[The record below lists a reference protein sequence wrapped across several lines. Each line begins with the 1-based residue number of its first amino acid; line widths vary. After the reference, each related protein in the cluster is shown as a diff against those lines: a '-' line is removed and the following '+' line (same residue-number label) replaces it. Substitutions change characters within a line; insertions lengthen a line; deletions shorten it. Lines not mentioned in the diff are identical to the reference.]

1 MFLLNIA
8 ENCKNMLKEE
18 RFEYILRK
26 LQADHKVLHT
36 ELSND
41 LNVSEDTVRRDLEAL
56 AQNGLLIKVRGGAIP
71 HSPNPFNFTERISI
85 HEDDKRA
92 IADKALSFL
101 HNGQTIIMDGGTTT
115 YALVKLFPP
124 ALQLTVVTPSIPI
137 AMQLMEHPGVDVILT
152 GGRIFK
158 SSQVTAGIETIR
170 MLEKLRADICFMGVC
185 SLHTEVGV
193 TGPHLDEATV
203 KNVMVQSANKV
214 IALATSDKMGTA
226 EPFKVCDIREM
237 DTIITD
243 EAGLAM
249 AGPYRELGINVI

>member
-1 MFLLNIA
+1 
-8 ENCKNMLKEE
+8 MLKEE

-26 LQADHKVLHT
+26 LQSDQKVLHT

-41 LNVSEDTVRRDLEAL
+41 LQVSEDTVRRDLEAL
-56 AQNGLLIKVRGGAIP
+56 AANGLLIKVRGGAIP
-71 HSPNPFNFTERISI
+71 HSPNPYNFTERIGI
-85 HEDDKRA
+85 LEDDKKT
-92 IADKALSFL
+92 IAAKALSFL
-101 HNGQTIIMDGGTTT
+101 HNGQTLIIDGGTST

-137 AMQLMEHPGVDVILT
+137 AMQLMDHPGVDVILT

-185 SLHTEVGV
+185 SLHPEVGV
-193 TGPHLDEATV
+193 TGPDLDEAAV
-203 KNVMVQSANKV
+203 KNVMVAAANRV
-214 IALATSDKMGTA
+214 ISLVTSDKMGTA
-226 EPFKVCDIREM
+226 EPYKVCDITAM

-243 EAGLAM
+243 ETGLAM
-249 AGPYRELGINVI
+249 AAPYRELGIKVI

>member
-1 MFLLNIA
+1 
-8 ENCKNMLKEE
+8 MLKEE
-18 RFEYILRK
+18 RFDYILKK

-41 LNVSEDTVRRDLEAL
+41 LQVSEDTVRRDLEAL

-71 HSPNPFNFTERISI
+71 HSPNPFTFNERINI
-85 HEDDKRA
+85 HEDDKKV
-92 IADKALSFL
+92 IAAKALSFL
-101 HNGQTIIMDGGTTT
+101 HNGQTIIIDGGTST

-124 ALQLTVVTPSIPI
+124 SLQLTVVTPSIPI
-137 AMQLMEHPGVDVILT
+137 AMQLMEHPGVDVVLT

-158 SSQVTAGIETIR
+158 SSQVTSGMDTIR

-193 TGPHLDEATV
+193 TGPHMEEAAV
-203 KNVMVQSANKV
+203 KNVMVQSANRI

-226 EPFKVCDIREM
+226 EPYKVCDITEL

-243 EAGLAM
+243 EAGLELAV
-249 AGPYRELGINVI
+249 PYRQLGIKVI